1 MRFFPPPGGGAF
13 WLTESFGESQVGGPG
28 WPGWIRCYGGCLRPN
43 HRVGWWCIKP
53 VVKNGDILPSPQL
66 VSLFPGFLVAINSII
81 SDPPEGGNLIY
92 NLQYQYAVSTGTQGS
107 RRLYMSCVRKN
118 IKVVDNS
125 WTNSIKVCYKWI
137 PVVVCPHCFFLTK
150 HWPSATVG
158 TKKQNGSSTCP
169 KHLSQTSS
177 FLTFTNSVYE
187 VYMMPFLSDVF
198 PKLYIQPSNQSPT
211 KPKVSLLVRCSIAQ
225 STVGS
230 SNCQRMLGLSNPL
243 SKKPSKKKGATV

>member
-1 MRFFPPPGGGAF
+1 MGISYLHLNWWVCLPDF
-13 WLTESFGESQVGGPG
+13 WLPSTVSY
-28 WPGWIRCYGGCLRPN
+28 R
-43 HRVGWWCIKP
+43 
-53 VVKNGDILPSPQL
+53 ILL
-66 VSLFPGFLVAINSII
+66 KVAIWFTICSI
-81 SDPPEGGNLIY
+81 SMWWSESNG
-92 NLQYQYAVSTGTQGS
+92 AVSTGTQGS